1 MSGEVLSFTEAAQ
14 RVAAAEG
21 EVSVVRASAEDLA
34 APPPP
39 ELRVREGDDV
49 QIIYR
54 PLEGRPDIR
63 CVMYGPNNKE
73 VARELCRH
81 LGRQPL
87 ELIATPAG
95 DPRPF
100 DLTWVSAAPNTR
112 SAGERLARVRGVSH
126 IQLNM
131 ALGRP
136 IVRVEHNHMT
146 GRITPLSG
154 PSADEAVT
162 PLETG
167 DDE

>member
-1 MSGEVLSFTEAAQ
+1 MSGEVVSFTEAAR
-14 RVAAAEG
+14 RVATADAD
-21 EVSVVRASAEDLA
+21 VVALRATAEDLA
-34 APPPP
+34 QDAPP
-39 ELRVREGDDV
+39 ELRFREGDDV

-63 CVMYGPNNKE
+63 CVMYGPNNRE
-73 VARELCRH
+73 VVRELCRH
-81 LGRQPL
+81 LGREPL
-87 ELIATPAG
+87 ELIASPAG

-100 DLTWVSAAPNTR
+100 DLTWISAAPKTR

-154 PSADEAVT
+154 PSADEAVP